1 MSERLRFQAPVVITL
16 PRVMEGEAEAEALLE
31 ICKEPCAPIVHIR
44 KPESDEEEVERLLGR
59 LKESGCDMSRL
70 TIHYNEPLARRYGL
84 GGVHL
89 RGEEMEKGAGEGLR
103 KSLSTHSWKEV
114 QQYAGRVDYLFISPL
129 FDSISKPGYRS
140 GLDPKETFCRLE
152 HHDGR
157 VVALGGISADTM
169 TEVERLGFDGAAVLG
184 AVWSVAGERIDVR
197 KSLKNYRIL
206 CRKWR
211 AAGGTLQFISDG
223 NLAVAEQ
230 FLQGGGRWIQL
241 RMKEAPEAEVLQRGE
256 AMRVLCRRYGAVFI
270 MNDHPEWAKAVGA
283 DGVHL
288 GQKDR
293 SPEEARQILGEGAI
307 IGSTVNTFDQIVAR
321 SHGETDY
328 FGLGPFRFT
337 TTKKNLS
344 AILGIEGYRKIAA
357 QMQSGKIDLPV
368 VAIGG
373 IELEDVPQIRR
384 SGIPGVALS
393 GAIARSADPQQT
405 TASFLRAL
413 QIQRNDGNDRPEVSD
428 NL

>member
-1 MSERLRFQAPVVITL
+1 MNGRLHFEAPIVITL
-16 PRVMEGEAEAEALLE
+16 PRVMEGEAEALME

-44 KPESDEEEVERLLGR
+44 KPESSERDVACLLDR
-59 LKESGCDMSRL
+59 LKASGCDMSRL
-70 TIHYNEPLARRYGL
+70 TIHYNEPLARKYGL

-89 RGEEMEKGAGEGLR
+89 RGEELEKGAGAGLR
-103 KSLSTHSWKEV
+103 RSLSTHSWKEV

-140 GLDPKETFCRLE
+140 GLDPEETFSRLA
-152 HHDGR
+152 HHAGR
-157 VVALGGISADTM
+157 VVALGGISSDTM
-169 TEVERLGFDGAAVLG
+169 MQVERLGFDGAAVLG
-184 AVWSVAGERIDVR
+184 AVWSVDEGRIDVE
-197 KSLKNYRIL
+197 KSLKNYRVL

-211 AAGGTLQFISDG
+211 AAGGVLQFISDG

-230 FLQGGGRWIQL
+230 FLKGGGRWIQL
-241 RMKEAPEAEVLQRGE
+241 RMKEAPEAEVLKRGE

-270 MNDHPEWAKAVGA
+270 MNDNPEWAKAVGA

-293 SPEEARQILGEGAI
+293 LPEEARQILGDGAI
-307 IGSTVNTFDQIVAR
+307 IGSTVNTFNQIAAR
-321 SHGETDY
+321 CHGKTDY

-344 AILGIEGYRKIAA
+344 AILGVEGYRNIAA
-357 QMQSGKIDLPV
+357 QMRAEKIDLPV

-373 IELEDVPQIRR
+373 IELEDVPQILR
-384 SGIPGVALS
+384 SGMPGVALS
-393 GAIARSADPQQT
+393 GAIARSVDPKWA
-405 TASFLRAL
+405 TASFLRVL
-413 QIQRNDGNDRPEVSD
+413 ETERTYGPKVSD

>member
-1 MSERLRFQAPVVITL
+1 MYGRLRFEAPIVITL
-16 PRVMEGEAEAEALLE
+16 PRVMEGEAEALME

-44 KPESDEEEVERLLGR
+44 KPESSEAEVERLLNR
-59 LKESGCDMSRL
+59 LKASGCDMSRL
-70 TIHYNEPLARRYGL
+70 TIHYNEPLARKYGL

-89 RGEEMEKGAGEGLR
+89 RGEELEKGAGAGLR
-103 KSLSTHSWKEV
+103 RSLSTHSWKEV

-140 GLDPKETFCRLE
+140 GLDPEETFSRLA
-152 HHDGR
+152 HHAGR
-157 VVALGGISADTM
+157 VVALGGISSDTM
-169 TEVERLGFDGAAVLG
+169 TQVERLGFNGAAVLG
-184 AVWSVAGERIDVR
+184 AVWSVDEGRIDVK
-197 KSLKNYRIL
+197 KSLKNYRVL

-211 AAGGTLQFISDG
+211 AAGGVLQFISDG

-230 FLQGGGRWIQL
+230 FLKGGGRWIQL
-241 RMKEAPEAEVLQRGE
+241 RMKEAPEAEVLKRGE

-270 MNDHPEWAKAVGA
+270 MNDNPEWAKAVGA

-293 SPEEARQILGEGAI
+293 LPEEARQILGDGAI
-307 IGSTVNTFDQIVAR
+307 IGSTVNTFDQIAAR
-321 SHGETDY
+321 CHGETDY

-344 AILGIEGYRKIAA
+344 AILGVEGYRNIAA
-357 QMQSGKIDLPV
+357 QMRAEKIDLPV

-373 IELEDVPQIRR
+373 IELEDVPQILR
-384 SGIPGVALS
+384 SGMPGVALS
-393 GAIARSADPQQT
+393 GAIARSVDPKWA
-405 TASFLRAL
+405 TASFLRVL
-413 QIQRNDGNDRPEVSD
+413 ETERTYGPKVSD

>member
-1 MSERLRFQAPVVITL
+1 MNGRLRFEAPIVITL
-16 PRVMEGEAEAEALLE
+16 PRVMEGEAKALLE

-44 KPESDEEEVERLLGR
+44 KPESSEAEVERLLNR
-59 LKESGCDMSRL
+59 LKASGCDMSRL
-70 TIHYNEPLARRYGL
+70 TIHYNEPLARKYGL

-89 RGEEMEKGAGEGLR
+89 RGEELEKGAGAGLR
-103 KSLSTHSWKEV
+103 RSLSTHSWKEV

-140 GLDPKETFCRLE
+140 GLDPEETFSRLA

-169 TEVERLGFDGAAVLG
+169 TQVERLGFDGAAVLG
-184 AVWSVAGERIDVR
+184 AVWSVDEGRIDVE
-197 KSLKNYRIL
+197 KSLKNYRVL

-211 AAGGTLQFISDG
+211 AAGGVLQFISDG

-230 FLQGGGRWIQL
+230 FLKGGGRWIQL
-241 RMKEAPEAEVLQRGE
+241 RMKEAPEAEVLKRGE

-270 MNDHPEWAKAVGA
+270 MNDNPEWAKAVGA

-293 SPEEARQILGEGAI
+293 LPEEARQILGDGAI
-307 IGSTVNTFDQIVAR
+307 IGSTVNTFDQIAAR
-321 SHGETDY
+321 CHGETDY

-344 AILGIEGYRKIAA
+344 AILGVEGYRNIAA
-357 QMQSGKIDLPV
+357 QMRAEKIDLPV

-373 IELEDVPQIRR
+373 IELEDVPQILR
-384 SGIPGVALS
+384 SGMPGVALS
-393 GAIARSADPQQT
+393 GAIARSVDPKGA
-405 TASFLRAL
+405 TASFLRVL
-413 QIQRNDGNDRPEVSD
+413 ETERTYGPKVSD

>member
-1 MSERLRFQAPVVITL
+1 MNGRLRFEAPIVITL
-16 PRVMEGEAEAEALLE
+16 PRVMEGEAEVLLE

-44 KPESDEEEVERLLGR
+44 KPESSEREMEFLLDR
-59 LKESGCDMSRL
+59 LKVSGCDMSRL
-70 TIHYNEPLARRYGL
+70 TIHYNEPLARKYGL

-89 RGEEMEKGAGEGLR
+89 HGEELEKGAGLR
-103 KSLSTHSWKEV
+103 RSLSTHSWKEV

-140 GLDPKETFCRLE
+140 GLDPEETFSRLA

-157 VVALGGISADTM
+157 IVALGGVSADTM
-169 TEVERLGFDGAAVLG
+169 TQVERLGFDGAAVLG
-184 AVWSVAGERIDVR
+184 AVWSVDEGRIDVE
-197 KSLKNYRIL
+197 KSLKNYRVL

-211 AAGGTLQFISDG
+211 AAGGVLQFISDG

-241 RMKEAPEAEVLQRGE
+241 RMKEAPEAEVLKRGE

-270 MNDHPEWAKAVGA
+270 MNDNPEWAKAVGA

-293 SPEEARQILGEGAI
+293 LPEEARLILGDGAI
-307 IGSTVNTFDQIVAR
+307 IGSTVNTFDQIAAR
-321 SHGETDY
+321 CHGETDY

-344 AILGIEGYRKIAA
+344 AILGVEGCRNIAA
-357 QMQSGKIDLPV
+357 QMRTEKIDLPV

-373 IELEDVPQIRR
+373 IELEDVPQILR
-384 SGIPGVALS
+384 SGMPGVALS
-393 GAIARSADPQQT
+393 GAVARSVDPKGV
-405 TASFLRAL
+405 TASFLRVL
-413 QIQRNDGNDRPEVSD
+413 ETERTCGPKVSD

>member
-1 MSERLRFQAPVVITL
+1 MNGRLRFEAPIVITL
-16 PRVMEGEAEAEALLE
+16 PRVMEGEAKALME

-44 KPESDEEEVERLLGR
+44 KPESSEAEVERLLNR
-59 LKESGCDMSRL
+59 LKASGCDMSRL
-70 TIHYNEPLARRYGL
+70 TTHYNEPLARKYGL

-89 RGEEMEKGAGEGLR
+89 RGEELEKGAGAGLR
-103 KSLSTHSWKEV
+103 RSLSTHSWKEV

-140 GLDPKETFCRLE
+140 GLDPEETFSRLA
-152 HHDGR
+152 HHAGR
-157 VVALGGISADTM
+157 VVALGGISSDTM
-169 TEVERLGFDGAAVLG
+169 MQVERLGFDGAAVLC
-184 AVWSVAGERIDVR
+184 AVWSVDEGRIDVE
-197 KSLKNYRIL
+197 KSLKNYRVL

-211 AAGGTLQFISDG
+211 AAGGVLQFISDG

-230 FLQGGGRWIQL
+230 FLKGGGRWIQL
-241 RMKEAPEAEVLQRGE
+241 RMKEAPEAEVLKRGE

-270 MNDHPEWAKAVGA
+270 MNDNPEWAKAVGA

-293 SPEEARQILGEGAI
+293 LPEEARQILGDGAI
-307 IGSTVNTFDQIVAR
+307 IGSTVNTFDQIAAR
-321 SHGETDY
+321 CHGKTDY

-344 AILGIEGYRKIAA
+344 AILGVEGYRNIAA
-357 QMQSGKIDLPV
+357 QMRAEKIDLPV

-373 IELEDVPQIRR
+373 IELEDVPQILR
-384 SGIPGVALS
+384 SGMPGVALS
-393 GAIARSADPQQT
+393 GAIARSVDPKGA
-405 TASFLRAL
+405 TASFLRVL
-413 QIQRNDGNDRPEVSD
+413 ETERTYGPKVSD

>member
-1 MSERLRFQAPVVITL
+1 MNGRLRFEAPIVITL
-16 PRVMEGEAEAEALLE
+16 PRVMEGEAEALME

-44 KPESDEEEVERLLGR
+44 KPESSEAEVERLLNR
-59 LKESGCDMSRL
+59 LKASGCDMSRL
-70 TIHYNEPLARRYGL
+70 TIHYNEPLARKYGL

-89 RGEEMEKGAGEGLR
+89 RGEELEKGAGAGLR
-103 KSLSTHSWKEV
+103 RSLSTHSWKEV

-140 GLDPKETFCRLE
+140 GLDPEETFSRLA

-157 VVALGGISADTM
+157 VVALGGISADTI
-169 TEVERLGFDGAAVLG
+169 TQVERLGFDGAAVLG
-184 AVWSVAGERIDVR
+184 AVWSVDEGRIDVK
-197 KSLKNYRIL
+197 KSLKNYRVL

-211 AAGGTLQFISDG
+211 AAGGVLQFISDG

-241 RMKEAPEAEVLQRGE
+241 RMKEAPEAEVLKRGE

-270 MNDHPEWAKAVGA
+270 MNDNPEWAKAIGA

-293 SPEEARQILGEGAI
+293 LPEEARQILGDGAI
-307 IGSTVNTFDQIVAR
+307 IGSTVNTFNQIAAR
-321 SHGETDY
+321 CHGETDY

-344 AILGIEGYRKIAA
+344 AILGVEGYRNIAA
-357 QMQSGKIDLPV
+357 QMRAEKIDLPV

-373 IELEDVPQIRR
+373 IELEDVPQILR
-384 SGIPGVALS
+384 SGMPGVALS
-393 GAIARSADPQQT
+393 GAIARSEDPKGSA
-405 TASFLRAL
+405 ASFLRVL
-413 QIQRNDGNDRPEVSD
+413 ETERTYGPKVSD

>member
-1 MSERLRFQAPVVITL
+1 MNGRLHFEAPIVITF
-16 PRVMEGEAEAEALLE
+16 PRVMEGEAEALME

-44 KPESDEEEVERLLGR
+44 KPESSEAEVERLLNR
-59 LKESGCDMSRL
+59 LKASGCDMSRL
-70 TIHYNEPLARRYGL
+70 TIHYNEPLARKYGL

-89 RGEEMEKGAGEGLR
+89 RGEELEKGAGAGLR
-103 KSLSTHSWKEV
+103 RSLSTHSWKEV

-140 GLDPKETFCRLE
+140 GLDPEETFSRLA

-169 TEVERLGFDGAAVLG
+169 TQVERLGFNGAAVLG
-184 AVWSVAGERIDVR
+184 AVWSVDEGRIDVK
-197 KSLKNYRIL
+197 KSLKNYRVL

-211 AAGGTLQFISDG
+211 AAGGVLQFISDG

-241 RMKEAPEAEVLQRGE
+241 RMKEAPEAEVLKRGE

-270 MNDHPEWAKAVGA
+270 MNDNPEWAKAVGA

-293 SPEEARQILGEGAI
+293 LPEEARQILGDGAI
-307 IGSTVNTFDQIVAR
+307 IGSTVNTFDQIAAR
-321 SHGETDY
+321 CHGETDY

-344 AILGIEGYRKIAA
+344 AILGVEGCRNIAA
-357 QMQSGKIDLPV
+357 QMRAEKIDLPV

-373 IELEDVPQIRR
+373 IELEDVPQILR
-384 SGIPGVALS
+384 SGMPGVALS
-393 GAIARSADPQQT
+393 GAIARSVDPKGA
-405 TASFLRAL
+405 TASFLRVL
-413 QIQRNDGNDRPEVSD
+413 ETERTYGPKVSD

>member
-1 MSERLRFQAPVVITL
+1 MNGRLRFEAPIVITL
-16 PRVMEGEAEAEALLE
+16 PRVMEGEAKALLE

-44 KPESDEEEVERLLGR
+44 KPESSEAEVERLLNR
-59 LKESGCDMSRL
+59 LKASGCDMSRL
-70 TIHYNEPLARRYGL
+70 TIHYNEPLARKYGL

-89 RGEEMEKGAGEGLR
+89 RGEELEKGAGAGLR
-103 KSLSTHSWKEV
+103 RSLSTHSWKEV

-140 GLDPKETFCRLE
+140 GLDPEETFSRLA
-152 HHDGR
+152 HHAGR
-157 VVALGGISADTM
+157 VVALGGISSDTM
-169 TEVERLGFDGAAVLG
+169 TQVERLGFNGAAVLG
-184 AVWSVAGERIDVR
+184 AVWSVDEGRIDVK
-197 KSLKNYRIL
+197 KSLKNYRVL

-211 AAGGTLQFISDG
+211 AAGGVLQFISDG

-241 RMKEAPEAEVLQRGE
+241 RMKEAPEAEVLKRGE

-270 MNDHPEWAKAVGA
+270 MNDNPEWAKAVGA

-293 SPEEARQILGEGAI
+293 LPEEARQILGDGAI
-307 IGSTVNTFDQIVAR
+307 IGSTVNTFDQIAAR
-321 SHGETDY
+321 CHGETDY

-344 AILGIEGYRKIAA
+344 AILGVEGYRNIAA
-357 QMQSGKIDLPV
+357 QMRTEKIDLPV

-373 IELEDVPQIRR
+373 IELEDVPQILR
-384 SGIPGVALS
+384 SGMPGVALS
-393 GAIARSADPQQT
+393 GAIARSVDPKGA
-405 TASFLRAL
+405 TASFLRVL
-413 QIQRNDGNDRPEVSD
+413 ETERTYGPKVSD

>member
-1 MSERLRFQAPVVITL
+1 MSERLRFEAPIVITL
-16 PRVMEGEAEAEALLE
+16 PRVMDGEEEALLE
-31 ICKEPCAPIVHIR
+31 ICKEPCPPIIHVR
-44 KPESDEEEVERLLGR
+44 KPESGEGEVDRLLNR

-70 TIHYNEPLARRYGL
+70 TIHYNEPLARKYGL

-89 RGEEMEKGAGEGLR
+89 RGEELGKGVGAGLR
-103 KSLSTHSWKEV
+103 RSLSTHSWMEM
-114 QQYAGRVDYLFISPL
+114 QQYAGRVDYLFVSPL

-140 GLDPKETFCRLE
+140 GLDPEETFCRLA

-169 TEVERLGFDGAAVLG
+169 TKVERLGFDGAAVLG
-184 AVWSVAGERIDVR
+184 AVWSIDEGRIDVE
-197 KSLKNYRIL
+197 KSLKNYRVL

-211 AAGGTLQFISDG
+211 AAGGVLQFISDG
-223 NLAVAEQ
+223 NLTVAEQ

-270 MNDHPEWAKAVGA
+270 MNDNPEWAKAVGA

-293 SPEEARQILGEGAI
+293 LPEEARQILGDGAI
-307 IGSTVNTFDQIVAR
+307 VGSTVNTFDQIVAR

-344 AILGIEGYRKIAA
+344 AILGVEGYRSIAA
-357 QMQSGKIDLPV
+357 QMRAEGIDLPV

-373 IELEDVPQIRR
+373 IELEDVPQIRQ

-393 GAIARSADPQQT
+393 GAIARSAEPQQT
-405 TASFLRAL
+405 TASFLRVL
-413 QIQRNDGNDRPEVSD
+413 QIQRYDRYDRPKVSD

>member
-1 MSERLRFQAPVVITL
+1 MNGRLRFEVPIVITL
-16 PRVMEGEAEAEALLE
+16 PRVMEGEAEALLE
-31 ICKEPCAPIVHIR
+31 ICKEPRAPIVHIR
-44 KPESDEEEVERLLGR
+44 KPESSEREVEFLLDR
-59 LKESGCDMSRL
+59 LKVSGCDMSRL
-70 TIHYNEPLARRYGL
+70 TIHYNEPLARKYGL

-89 RGEEMEKGAGEGLR
+89 HGEELEKGAGAGLR
-103 KSLSTHSWKEV
+103 RSLSTHSWKEV

-140 GLDPKETFCRLE
+140 GLDPEETFSRLA

-157 VVALGGISADTM
+157 VVALGGVSADTM
-169 TEVERLGFDGAAVLG
+169 TQVERLGFDGAAGLG
-184 AVWSVAGERIDVR
+184 AVWSVDEGRIDVE
-197 KSLKNYRIL
+197 KSLKNYRVL

-211 AAGGTLQFISDG
+211 AAVGVLQFISDG

-241 RMKEAPEAEVLQRGE
+241 RMKEAPEAEVLKRGE

-270 MNDHPEWAKAVGA
+270 MNDNPEWAKAVGA

-293 SPEEARQILGEGAI
+293 LPEEARQILGDRAI
-307 IGSTVNTFDQIVAR
+307 IGSTVNTFDQIAAR
-321 SHGETDY
+321 CHGETDY

-337 TTKKNLS
+337 MTKKNLS
-344 AILGIEGYRKIAA
+344 AILGVEGYRNIAA
-357 QMQSGKIDLPV
+357 QMRAEKIDLPV

-373 IELEDVPQIRR
+373 IELEDVPQILR
-384 SGIPGVALS
+384 SGMPGVALS
-393 GAIARSADPQQT
+393 GAIARSVDPKGA
-405 TASFLRAL
+405 TASFLRVL
-413 QIQRNDGNDRPEVSD
+413 ETERTYGPKVSD

>member
-1 MSERLRFQAPVVITL
+1 MSERLRFQVPVVITL

-140 GLDPKETFCRLE
+140 GLDPEETFFRLA

-157 VVALGGISADTM
+157 IVALGGVSADTI
-169 TEVERLGFDGAAVLG
+169 TQVERLGFDGAAVLG
-184 AVWSVAGERIDVR
+184 AVWSVDEGRIDVK
-197 KSLKNYRIL
+197 KSLKNYRVL

-211 AAGGTLQFISDG
+211 AAGGVLQFISDG

-230 FLQGGGRWIQL
+230 FLKGGGRWIQL
-241 RMKEAPEAEVLQRGE
+241 RMKEAPEAEVLKRGE

-270 MNDHPEWAKAVGA
+270 MNDNPEWAKAVGA

-293 SPEEARQILGEGAI
+293 LPEEARQILGDGAI
-307 IGSTVNTFDQIVAR
+307 IGSTVNTFDQIAAR
-321 SHGETDY
+321 CHGETDY

-344 AILGIEGYRKIAA
+344 AILGVEGYRNIAA
-357 QMQSGKIDLPV
+357 QMRAEKIDLPV

-373 IELEDVPQIRR
+373 IELEDVPQILR
-384 SGIPGVALS
+384 SGMPGVALS
-393 GAIARSADPQQT
+393 GAIARSVDPKGA
-405 TASFLRAL
+405 TASFLRVL
-413 QIQRNDGNDRPEVSD
+413 ETERTYGPKVSD

>member
-1 MSERLRFQAPVVITL
+1 MNGRLRFEAPIVITL
-16 PRVMEGEAEAEALLE
+16 PRVMEGEAKALLE

-44 KPESDEEEVERLLGR
+44 KPESSEAEVERLLNR
-59 LKESGCDMSRL
+59 LKASGCDMSRL
-70 TIHYNEPLARRYGL
+70 TIHYNEPLARKYGL

-89 RGEEMEKGAGEGLR
+89 RGEELEKGAGAGLR
-103 KSLSTHSWKEV
+103 RSLSTHSWKEV

-140 GLDPKETFCRLE
+140 GLDPEETFSRLA
-152 HHDGR
+152 HHAGR
-157 VVALGGISADTM
+157 VVALGGISSDTM
-169 TEVERLGFDGAAVLG
+169 TQVERLGFDGAAVLG
-184 AVWSVAGERIDVR
+184 AVWSVDVGRIGVE
-197 KSLKNYRIL
+197 KSLKNYRVL

-211 AAGGTLQFISDG
+211 AAGGVLQFISDG

-241 RMKEAPEAEVLQRGE
+241 RMKEAPEAEVLKRGE

-270 MNDHPEWAKAVGA
+270 MNDNPEWAKAVGA

-293 SPEEARQILGEGAI
+293 LPEEARQILGDGAI
-307 IGSTVNTFDQIVAR
+307 IGSTVNTFDQIAAR
-321 SHGETDY
+321 CHGETDY

-344 AILGIEGYRKIAA
+344 AILGVEGYRNIAA
-357 QMQSGKIDLPV
+357 QMRAEKIDLPV

-373 IELEDVPQIRR
+373 IELEDVPQILR
-384 SGIPGVALS
+384 SGMPGVALS
-393 GAIARSADPQQT
+393 GAIARSVDPKGA
-405 TASFLRAL
+405 TASFLRVL
-413 QIQRNDGNDRPEVSD
+413 ETERTYGPKVSD

>member
-1 MSERLRFQAPVVITL
+1 MNGRLRFEAPIVITL
-16 PRVMEGEAEAEALLE
+16 PRVMEGEAEVLLE

-44 KPESDEEEVERLLGR
+44 KPESSEREVEFLLDR
-59 LKESGCDMSRL
+59 LKVSGCDMSRL
-70 TIHYNEPLARRYGL
+70 TIHYNEPLARKYGL

-89 RGEEMEKGAGEGLR
+89 HGEELEKGAGAGLR
-103 KSLSTHSWKEV
+103 RSLSTHSWKEV

-140 GLDPKETFCRLE
+140 GLDPEETFSRLA

-157 VVALGGISADTM
+157 IVALGGVSADTM
-169 TEVERLGFDGAAVLG
+169 TQVERLGFDGAAVLG
-184 AVWSVAGERIDVR
+184 AVWSVDEGRINVE
-197 KSLKNYRIL
+197 KSLKNYRVL

-211 AAGGTLQFISDG
+211 AAGGVLQFISDG

-241 RMKEAPEAEVLQRGE
+241 RMKEAPEAEVLKRGE

-270 MNDHPEWAKAVGA
+270 MNDNPEWAKAVGA

-293 SPEEARQILGEGAI
+293 LPEEARLILGDGAI
-307 IGSTVNTFDQIVAR
+307 IGSTVNTFDQIAAR
-321 SHGETDY
+321 CHGETDY

-344 AILGIEGYRKIAA
+344 AILGVEGCRNIAA
-357 QMQSGKIDLPV
+357 QMRTEKIDLPV

-373 IELEDVPQIRR
+373 IELEDVPQILR
-384 SGIPGVALS
+384 SGMPGVALS
-393 GAIARSADPQQT
+393 GAVARSVDPKGV
-405 TASFLRAL
+405 TASFLRVL
-413 QIQRNDGNDRPEVSD
+413 ETERTYGPKVSD

>member
-1 MSERLRFQAPVVITL
+1 MNGRLHFEAPIVITL
-16 PRVMEGEAEAEALLE
+16 PRVMEGEAEALME

-44 KPESDEEEVERLLGR
+44 KPESSEAEVERLLNR
-59 LKESGCDMSRL
+59 LKASGCDMSRL
-70 TIHYNEPLARRYGL
+70 TTHYNEPLARKYGL

-89 RGEEMEKGAGEGLR
+89 RGEELEKGAGAGLR
-103 KSLSTHSWKEV
+103 RSLSTHSWKEV

-140 GLDPKETFCRLE
+140 GLDPEETFSRLA

-157 VVALGGISADTM
+157 IVALGGISADTI
-169 TEVERLGFDGAAVLG
+169 TQVERLGFDGAAVLG
-184 AVWSVAGERIDVR
+184 AVWSVDEGRIDVE
-197 KSLKNYRIL
+197 KSLKNYRVL

-211 AAGGTLQFISDG
+211 AAGGVLQFISDG

-230 FLQGGGRWIQL
+230 FLEGGGRWIQL
-241 RMKEAPEAEVLQRGE
+241 RMKEAPEAEVLKRGE

-270 MNDHPEWAKAVGA
+270 MNDNPEWAKAVGA

-293 SPEEARQILGEGAI
+293 LPEEARQILGDGAI
-307 IGSTVNTFDQIVAR
+307 IGSTVNTFDQIAAR
-321 SHGETDY
+321 CHGETDY

-344 AILGIEGYRKIAA
+344 AILGVEGYRNIAA
-357 QMQSGKIDLPV
+357 QMRAEKIDLPV

-373 IELEDVPQIRR
+373 IELEDVPQILR
-384 SGIPGVALS
+384 SGMPGVALS
-393 GAIARSADPQQT
+393 GAIARSVDPKGA
-405 TASFLRAL
+405 TASFLRVL
-413 QIQRNDGNDRPEVSD
+413 ETERTYGPKVSD

>member
-1 MSERLRFQAPVVITL
+1 MNGRLRFEAPIVITL
-16 PRVMEGEAEAEALLE
+16 PRVMEGEAETLLE

-44 KPESDEEEVERLLGR
+44 KPESSEREVKFLLDR
-59 LKESGCDMSRL
+59 LKVLGCDMSRL
-70 TIHYNEPLARRYGL
+70 TIHYNEPLARKYGL
-84 GGVHL
+84 GGAHL
-89 RGEEMEKGAGEGLR
+89 HGEELEKGAGAGLR
-103 KSLSTHSWKEV
+103 RSLSTHSWKEV

-140 GLDPKETFCRLE
+140 GLDPEETFSRLA

-157 VVALGGISADTM
+157 VVALGGVSADTM
-169 TEVERLGFDGAAVLG
+169 TQVGRLGFDGAAVLG
-184 AVWSVAGERIDVR
+184 AVWSVDEGRIDVE
-197 KSLKNYRIL
+197 KSLKNYRVL

-211 AAGGTLQFISDG
+211 AAGGVLQFISDG

-241 RMKEAPEAEVLQRGE
+241 RMKEAPEAEVLKRGE

-270 MNDHPEWAKAVGA
+270 MNDNPEWAKAVGA

-293 SPEEARQILGEGAI
+293 LPEEARQILGDGAI
-307 IGSTVNTFDQIVAR
+307 IGSTVNTFDQIAAR
-321 SHGETDY
+321 CHGETDY

-344 AILGIEGYRKIAA
+344 AILGVEGYRNIAA
-357 QMQSGKIDLPV
+357 QMRAEKIDLPV

-373 IELEDVPQIRR
+373 IELEDVPQILR
-384 SGIPGVALS
+384 SGMSGVALS
-393 GAIARSADPQQT
+393 GAIARSVDPKGV
-405 TASFLRAL
+405 TASFLRVL
-413 QIQRNDGNDRPEVSD
+413 QTERTYGPKVSD

>member
-1 MSERLRFQAPVVITL
+1 MNGRLRFGAPIVITL
-16 PRVMEGEAEAEALLE
+16 PRVMEGEAETLLE

-44 KPESDEEEVERLLGR
+44 KPESSEREVKFLLDR
-59 LKESGCDMSRL
+59 LKVLGCDMSRL
-70 TIHYNEPLARRYGL
+70 TIHYNEPLARKYGL

-89 RGEEMEKGAGEGLR
+89 HGEELEKGAGAGLR
-103 KSLSTHSWKEV
+103 RSLSTHSWKEV

-140 GLDPKETFCRLE
+140 GLDPEETFSRLA

-157 VVALGGISADTM
+157 VVALGGVSADTM
-169 TEVERLGFDGAAVLG
+169 TQVERLGFDGAAVLG
-184 AVWSVAGERIDVR
+184 AVWSVDEGRINVE
-197 KSLKNYRIL
+197 KSLKNYRVL

-211 AAGGTLQFISDG
+211 AAGGVLQFISDG
-223 NLAVAEQ
+223 NLSVAEQ

-241 RMKEAPEAEVLQRGE
+241 RMKEAPEAEVLKRGE

-270 MNDHPEWAKAVGA
+270 MNDNPEWAKAVGA

-293 SPEEARQILGEGAI
+293 LPEEARQILGDGAI
-307 IGSTVNTFDQIVAR
+307 IGSTVNTFDQIAAR
-321 SHGETDY
+321 CHGETDY

-344 AILGIEGYRKIAA
+344 AILGVEGYRNIAV
-357 QMQSGKIDLPV
+357 QMRTEKIDLPV

-373 IELEDVPQIRR
+373 IELEDVPQILR
-384 SGIPGVALS
+384 SGMPGVALS
-393 GAIARSADPQQT
+393 GAIARSVDPKGA
-405 TASFLRAL
+405 TASFLRVL
-413 QIQRNDGNDRPEVSD
+413 ETERTYGPKVSD

>member
-1 MSERLRFQAPVVITL
+1 MNGRLRFEAPIVITL
-16 PRVMEGEAEAEALLE
+16 PRVMEGEAKALME

-44 KPESDEEEVERLLGR
+44 KPESSEAEVERLLNR
-59 LKESGCDMSRL
+59 LKASGCDMSRL
-70 TIHYNEPLARRYGL
+70 TIHYNEPLARKYGL

-89 RGEEMEKGAGEGLR
+89 RGEELEKGAGAGLR
-103 KSLSTHSWKEV
+103 RSLSTHSWKEV

-140 GLDPKETFCRLE
+140 GLDPEETFSRLA

-157 VVALGGISADTM
+157 VVALGGISADTI
-169 TEVERLGFDGAAVLG
+169 TQVERLGFNGAAVLG
-184 AVWSVAGERIDVR
+184 AVWSVDEGRIDVK
-197 KSLKNYRIL
+197 KSLKNYRVL

-211 AAGGTLQFISDG
+211 AAGGVLQFISDG

-230 FLQGGGRWIQL
+230 FLKGGGRWIQL
-241 RMKEAPEAEVLQRGE
+241 RMKEAPEAEVLKRGE

-270 MNDHPEWAKAVGA
+270 MNDNPEWAKAVGA

-293 SPEEARQILGEGAI
+293 LPEEARQILGDGAI
-307 IGSTVNTFDQIVAR
+307 IGSTVNTFDQIAAR
-321 SHGETDY
+321 CHGETDY

-344 AILGIEGYRKIAA
+344 AILGVEGYRNIAA
-357 QMQSGKIDLPV
+357 QMRAEKIDLPV

-373 IELEDVPQIRR
+373 IELEDVPQILR
-384 SGIPGVALS
+384 SGMPGVALS
-393 GAIARSADPQQT
+393 GAIARSVDPKGA
-405 TASFLRAL
+405 TASFLRVL
-413 QIQRNDGNDRPEVSD
+413 ETERTYGPKVSD